1 MPPASIII
9 KRVIYSLL
17 VGLIIGAAIN
27 ELSFLF
33 LRDTT
38 RPPRSIELVIPQGT
52 SERVVRGEAPPSIPD
67 SMTFVVGDV
76 LVVKNEDVVDH
87 QLGPLWIPS
96 GTSASLA
103 LNEVISYSYECSFQP
118 GNYFG
123 LDVHEPLT
131 TVTRLYGILYSG
143 LPLGVMIAIYSLIMP
158 SKEKKAK

>member
-1 MPPASIII
+1 MPAAPVII
-9 KRVIYSLL
+9 KRVIYSML
-17 VGLIIGAAIN
+17 VGLLIGAAIN
-27 ELSFLF
+27 EFSFLF
-33 LRDTT
+33 LRDTA

-52 SERVVRGEAPPSIPD
+52 SERVARGEAPPSIPD

-76 LVVKNEDVVDH
+76 LVVINEDVVDH

-131 TVTRLYGILYSG
+131 TATRIYGILYAG
-143 LPLGVMIAIYSLIMP
+143 LPLGVLIAIYSLIMP

>member
-1 MPPASIII
+1 MPPAPIII
-9 KRVIYSLL
+9 KRVLYSLL
-17 VGLIIGAAIN
+17 VGLIIGAAII
-27 ELSFLF
+27 EFSFLF
-33 LRDTT
+33 LRDTA
-38 RPPRSIELVIPQGT
+38 RPPRSIELVIPLGT
-52 SERVVRGEAPPSIPD
+52 SERVARGEAPPSIPD

-96 GTSASLA
+96 STSASLA

-131 TVTRLYGILYSG
+131 TATRIYGILYSG
-143 LPLGVMIAIYSLIMP
+143 LPLGVLIAIYSILMP